1 MIDLQQSGQG
11 LEGYGM
17 LPRNWS
23 RCWRTS
29 AISSPMPRSF
39 RRFCST
45 SSMT

>member
-1 MIDLQQSGQG
+1 MIDLHKSGQG

-17 LPRNWS
+17 LAAQLS